1 MVPSQTTSLHH
12 ELSMNKEMLIK
23 LGTRN
28 YRTLDGLVNGVD
40 DFFKDYT

>member
-1 MVPSQTTSLHH
+1 MVPRQTTSLHR
-12 ELSMNKEMLIK
+12 ELSMNKYMLIK

-28 YRTLDGLVNGVD
+28 YITLDGLVNGVD